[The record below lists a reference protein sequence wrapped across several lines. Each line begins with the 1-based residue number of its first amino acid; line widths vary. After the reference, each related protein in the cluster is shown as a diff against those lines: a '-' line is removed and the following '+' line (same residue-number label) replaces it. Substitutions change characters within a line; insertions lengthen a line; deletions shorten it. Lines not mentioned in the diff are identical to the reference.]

1 MLLATALNLA
11 NIIGRYVFGKPIVW
25 AEEIM
30 QLTNV
35 WAVLLGAAV
44 VSHHGSHITMDFFYN
59 MLPVRGRR
67 VLQGVFAALTVTIAV
82 YVILQSGRMIGML
95 ASTGQRSVIAR
106 LPMAALYLAVPLG
119 YLLTICFL
127 RLRPPGLAAPPPT
140 STTLVSATDAA
151 PAGDPPPD
159 AKRGLL

>member
-44 VSHHGSHITMDFFYN
+44 VTRHGTHIQMDFFYN
-59 MLPVRGRR
+59 MMPARGRR
-67 VLQGVFAALTVTIAV
+67 IVQGLFAVITVTIAA

-106 LPMAALYLAVPLG
+106 LPMAGLYLAVPLG

-127 RLRPPGLAAPPPT
+127 RLRPPGLAAPPPI